1 MEIDLLARAG
11 ITCSNCHSHFCGLC
25 ISIACSGLWQR
36 DGEELGF
43 FRGFHHIGSVT
54 GSNDSPCKLM
64 QSVADVLLVL
74 VCLTSRDCFY
84 CCGLSD
90 GTVLLP
96 VSTHHL
102 SQDTIQSNGPIR
114 VQVLFKVIYT
124 VARFADALLHSH
136 SLSLVGF
143 RALVAK

>member
-1 MEIDLLARAG
+1 MEADLLARAG
-11 ITCSNCHSHFCGLC
+11 VTCSHCDSHFCGLY
-25 ISIACSGLWQR
+25 ISVARSGLWQR

-43 FRGFHHIGSVT
+43 FRGFHYIGSVA
-54 GSNDSPCKLM
+54 GSNDPPCKLM

-90 GTVLLP
+90 GPVLLP

-102 SQDTIQSNGPIR
+102 SQDTVQSNGPIH

-124 VARFADALLHSH
+124 VARFADALLHNH
-136 SLSLVGF
+136 SPSLVGF
-143 RALVAK
+143 RTLVAK